1 MLLTTAGLV
10 LLALTA
16 FVVWRAAS
24 KPSHLI
30 PIVALALVFLPITAT
45 FLTGDVSRYLPRAMF
60 SDGAAGKDQVVLA
73 GVAASILVASNLAA
87 CASAAAAAL
96 WQRSRVGWRKG
107 CPSYRF
113 DSIAIL
119 VRLSS

>member
-16 FVVWRAAS
+16 FVVWRTAS
-24 KPSHLI
+24 RPWHLI
-30 PIVALALVFLPITAT
+30 PIVALALVFLPVTAT

-73 GVAASILVASNLAA
+73 SVAASILVASILAA
-87 CASAAAAAL
+87 CAWAAAAAL
-96 WQRSRVGWRKG
+96 WRRSRVGWRKG
-107 CPSYRF
+107 CP
-113 DSIAIL
+113 
-119 VRLSS
+119 